1 MIDLSRSGQLVD
13 QVHLHCRPFTRND
26 AVAASVAH
34 KTANHHR
41 MVAQHAVEFRAKAFD
56 STSALVVEEMGTE
69 LGGKVA

>member
-1 MIDLSRSGQLVD
+1 M
-13 QVHLHCRPFTRND
+13 HLHYRPFTGND
-26 AVAASVAH
+26 AIATRFAH
-34 KTANHHR
+34 GTVTHHR